1 MAQLEQ
7 LLTEKGVKSL
17 EKARKSNSKSDW
29 KVAETL
35 FDNLVRKCTKQ
46 GCFIELKT
54 TEKVIRNKKGRIIKV
69 ISKTKVKR
77 IRLKSIGLHS
87 HNVSWSVGALWVKPI
102 IQNNRIVFFWKGCYI
117 DGATIFGESINKYQD

>member
-17 EKARKSNSKSDW
+17 EKARKSNSKGDW

-46 GCFIELKT
+46 GCLIELST
-54 TEKVIRNKKGRIIKV
+54 TDKVIRNKRGRIVKV

-77 IRLKSIGLHS
+77 IRLSNLVYRLDGLFLS
-87 HNVSWSVGALWVKPI
+87 SPALWVKPI
-102 IQNNRIVFFWKGCYI
+102 IQNNRIIFFWKGQYI

>member
-17 EKARKSNSKSDW
+17 EKARKSNSKGDW

-46 GCFIELKT
+46 GCLIELKT
-54 TEKVIRNKKGRIIKV
+54 TDKVIRNGRGRIVKV
-69 ISKTKVKR
+69 ITKTKVIK
-77 IRLKSIGLHS
+77 IRLPWVHS
-87 HNVSWSVGALWVKPI
+87 QQNNVLWAFAPLWVKPI
-102 IQNNRIVFFWKGCYI
+102 IQNNRIVFFWKGLYI